1 MTSAAAIESNH
12 LPPGA
17 LGDPEAVKARIRAQ
31 GLALG
36 FDAVG
41 FAGIDLGEEAKAR
54 LRAWLEAGYH
64 GEMDY
69 MARHGMTRLEPA
81 ELVPG
86 TLSVITVR
94 MNYLAGDTEA
104 ARGRLTRPGEAYVS
118 VYAHGRDYH
127 KVLRNRLQK
136 LAEAVEGEVGPHG
149 YRVFTDSAPVA
160 EVLLA
165 AQGGLGWRGK
175 HTLLLSREAG
185 SFFFLGEIYTSLAL
199 PPDAPAGDHCGAC
212 FACAQACPTGAIIG
226 TQTVDARRCISYL
239 TIELKGAIAEDL
251 RPLMG
256 NRVYGCDDCQLFCP
270 WNKFAQQAAEPDF
283 RAVRNGLD
291 ASSLVDLFGW
301 TEAEFLQRM
310 AGSAIL
316 RIGYERWLRNLA
328 VALGNGLRESD
339 DEDLRVR
346 MRAAL
351 ATRKDDVSLL
361 LREHVAWALAQ
372 ENK

>member
-1 MTSAAAIESNH
+1 M
-12 LPPGA
+12 
-17 LGDPEAVKARIRAQ
+17 GDPEAVKERIRAR

-69 MARHGMTRLEPA
+69 MARHGMKRLEPA

-86 TLSVITVR
+86 TLSVIAVR
-94 MNYLAGDTEA
+94 MNYLASDPEA
-104 ARGRLTRPGEAYVS
+104 ARGRLGRPGEAYVS

-127 KVLRNRLQK
+127 KVLRNRLQR
-136 LAEAVEGEVGPHG
+136 LAQAVEQEVGPYG

-175 HTLLLSREAG
+175 HTLLLNREAG

-199 PPDAPAGDHCGAC
+199 PPDAPVSDHCGAC
-212 FACAQACPTGAIIG
+212 FACAEACPTGAIVG
-226 TQTVDARRCISYL
+226 PRTVDARRCISYL
-239 TIELKGAIAEDL
+239 TIELKGTIPEDL

-270 WNKFAQQAAEPDF
+270 WNKFAQEAAEPDF
-283 RAVRNGLD
+283 KAVRNSLD
-291 ASSLVDLFGW
+291 AASLVDLFAW
-301 TEAEFLQRM
+301 NEEEFAQRM

-316 RIGYERWLRNLA
+316 RIGHERWLRNLA
-328 VALGNGLRESD
+328 VALGNGLREAGLRGME
-339 DEDLRVR
+339 DEALKAR

-351 ATRKDDVSLL
+351 RARANDPSAL

-372 ENK
+372 EG